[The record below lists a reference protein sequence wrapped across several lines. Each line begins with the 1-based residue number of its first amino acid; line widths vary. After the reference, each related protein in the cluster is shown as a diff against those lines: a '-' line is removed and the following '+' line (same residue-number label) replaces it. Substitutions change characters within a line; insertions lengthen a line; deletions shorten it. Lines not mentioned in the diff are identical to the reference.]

1 MKSPQIRQQSL
12 MLANR
17 DEYMEVR
24 MYKAIKP
31 IAAGVGI
38 AAVLAAGVNL
48 ALEASEAS
56 AAPLRTSSG
65 AGGETSTMTVDST
78 TLDTASFAPAAKA
91 TVPCGFAA
99 TGSC

>member
-1 MKSPQIRQQSL
+1 
-12 MLANR
+12 MLTNR
-17 DEYMEVR
+17 DGYMEVR

-38 AAVLAAGVNL
+38 AAVLGAGVNL

-56 AAPLRTSSG
+56 ASTFRTGTG
-65 AGGETSTMTVDST
+65 AGDTMTMTVDST
-78 TLDTASFAPAAKA
+78 TLETDSFAPAAKA

-99 TGSC
+99 TGTC